1 MKRPGYFALF
11 AIMAL
16 TGVRLFS
23 QSAQPA
29 QPATAM
35 IQAATTAA
43 SDDIDPAAIATLNK
57 MGEYLRSLRS
67 FQVVGEITRDEVL
80 DNGQQVQF
88 DSHIDMLARTPDRL
102 RVEVNNANQ
111 QRLYLYDG
119 KNFTV
124 WAQRVNFYATVAA
137 PPTIGKLTAA
147 LDDKYDLRLPL
158 EDLFYWGT
166 PQSKVGD
173 IKTAI
178 DVGPSEIGGVT
189 CEHYVFHQ
197 EGLDWQVWI
206 QQGDYPLPRKLVIT
220 TLTDD
225 ARPQYNAVL
234 TWNLAPSFNEAAFE
248 FNPPAGAQKIVLA
261 AQQPASNDEK

>member
-1 MKRPGYFALF
+1 MTERIL
-11 AIMAL
+11 L
-16 TGVRLFS
+16 
-23 QSAQPA
+23 
-29 QPATAM
+29 
-35 IQAATTAA
+35 
-43 SDDIDPAAIATLNK
+43 
-57 MGEYLRSLRS
+57 
-67 FQVVGEITRDEVL
+67 
-80 DNGQQVQF
+80 
-88 DSHIDMLARTPDRL
+88 
-102 RVEVNNANQ
+102 
-111 QRLYLYDG
+111 
-119 KNFTV
+119 
-124 WAQRVNFYATVAA
+124 WAQRVKLSMPQLLL

-225 ARPQYNAVL
+225 ARPQYNSVL

-261 AQQPASNDEK
+261 AQTASSDEK